1 MSRAL
6 PPGALGTRSGTGDP
20 FASLPMGK
28 LKPQQLER
36 DVLLAVAVQVP
47 CP

>member
-1 MSRAL
+1 ML
-6 PPGALGTRSGTGDP
+6 WGLGSGTGEP